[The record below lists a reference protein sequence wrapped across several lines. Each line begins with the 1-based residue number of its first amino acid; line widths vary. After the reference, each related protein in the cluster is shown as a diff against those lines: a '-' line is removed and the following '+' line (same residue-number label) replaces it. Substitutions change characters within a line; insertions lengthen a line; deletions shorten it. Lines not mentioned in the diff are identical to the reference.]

1 MNNIQKTLLII
12 GTISFIILLMISI
25 ASGKFIMFQYNVF
38 PLSPNPYYE
47 WAINWKSFIPF
58 LITLASAMGFF
69 LFKDK

>member
-1 MNNIQKTLLII
+1 
-12 GTISFIILLMISI
+12 MISI